1 MSITNWR
8 DLFEEYRTGGLSD
21 EERISFELALEKDDD
36 LRAEYDLFLAYH
48 EALEHERIRKK
59 LSSIRKP
66 SKNDKGK
73 YFTGF
78 TSFLLA
84 FIVAGLCY
92 FAYKVVIDRPV
103 ADSDV
108 EEMNNRQTLPESAP
122 VDSSTL
128 QNDQSNLSREDREK
142 KQTEIHPSRSNGQQP
157 LAASASKI
165 PNEQLVD
172 KYLEETTITKA
183 LMRSKTQT
191 DYFLADQVRNYLKAR
206 KYSATINLLKEK
218 DDLEG
223 IHPDDKL
230 WFLSLAYLGDK
241 NLRLAKNSLKEI
253 ATDDFNTHHK
263 LASQLL
269 EEIDILKL

>member
-21 EERISFELALEKDDD
+21 EERISFELALEKDGD
-36 LRAEYDLFLAYH
+36 LRSDYDLFLAYH

-59 LSSIRKP
+59 LSSIRKAP
-66 SKNDKGK
+66 KNDKGK
-73 YFTGF
+73 YFTGL

-92 FAYKVVIDRPV
+92 FAYKVIMDRP
-103 ADSDV
+103 ATDSEV
-108 EEMNNRQTLPESAP
+108 EESNNRQTLPTPAP
-122 VDSSTL
+122 ADSVTL
-128 QNDQSNLSREDREK
+128 QNDQSNLSREDQEK
-142 KQTEIHPSRSNGQQP
+142 KQTIVHPSRSNTQQP
-157 LAASASKI
+157 LASSTSK
-165 PNEQLVD
+165 NLSEQLVD
-172 KYLEETTITKA
+172 KYLEETTITKV
-183 LMRSKTQT
+183 LLRSNTQT
-191 DYFLADQVRNYLKAR
+191 DYSLADQVRNYLKAR

-241 NLRLAKNSLKEI
+241 NLIQAKSSLKEI
-253 ATDDFNTHHK
+253 ATDGFNTHHK
-263 LASQLL
+263 IASQLL
-269 EEIDILKL
+269 AEIDILKQ